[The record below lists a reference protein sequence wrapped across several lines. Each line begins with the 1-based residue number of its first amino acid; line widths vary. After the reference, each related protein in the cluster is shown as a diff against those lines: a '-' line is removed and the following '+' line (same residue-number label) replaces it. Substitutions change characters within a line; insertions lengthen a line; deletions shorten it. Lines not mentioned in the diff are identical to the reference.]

1 MLGRDTPPT
10 PLWDGE
16 ILEAAFFL
24 VMRDLSVSG
33 SPLERG
39 FKGCVTV
46 RGAAWVEG
54 LRDTVSRGLVLR
66 GIIRQASGDHFDF
79 QEAVLGR
86 HTPPA
91 PLERGGWGGGFSKSM
106 TGFSGLSPE
115 GGIRIN
121 G

>member
-24 VMRDLSVSG
+24 VMRGLWRGCFPV
-33 SPLERG
+33 PERG

-54 LRDTVSRGLVLR
+54 LRNTVSRNLVLR
-66 GIIRQASGDHFDF
+66 GGICRLWVAAFDLRW
-79 QEAVLGR
+79 QCLDVTHPRPLSRGEVGEAV
-86 HTPPA
+86 
-91 PLERGGWGGGFSKSM
+91 S
-106 TGFSGLSPE
+106 
-115 GGIRIN
+115 
-121 G
+121 